1 MSERI
6 LVVDDERDLLD
17 LVVYHLTHAGHKVVT
32 AMSGEQ
38 ALERVRERTPD
49 LVILDILLPDI
60 GGLEVC
66 RILKGEERT
75 KNVPVI
81 FLTAKGEEIDRVVG
95 FELGADDYVAKP
107 FSPRELVLRV
117 RALLKRRRGDDDIR
131 PPLSAGDLRLDRDR
145 HEVTIGKKPIELTAT
160 EFKLLAH
167 LMENTGRA
175 LTRDSLLDSV
185 WGTEAFVT
193 DRTID
198 THVKRL
204 RAKLGKTGD
213 KVETV
218 RGVGYRFRD

>member
-1 MSERI
+1 MPERI
-6 LVVDDERDLLD
+6 LVVDDEKDLLD
-17 LVVYHLTHAGHKVVT
+17 LVAYHLTHVGYQVTMAGT
-32 AMSGEQ
+32 GEQ
-38 ALERVRERTPD
+38 ALDRARERTPD
-49 LVILDILLPDI
+49 LIILDILLPDL

-117 RALLKRRRGDDDIR
+117 RALLKRRKGDVDVR
-131 PPLSAGDLRLDRDR
+131 PALAAGDLRVDRDR
-145 HEVTIGKKPIELTAT
+145 HEVTIGKRPIDLTAT
-160 EFKLLAH
+160 EFRLLAH
-167 LMENTGRA
+167 LMENAGRA
-175 LTRDSLLDSV
+175 LSRDALLDSV
-185 WGTEAFVT
+185 WGTDAFVT

-204 RAKLGKTGD
+204 RAKLGRTGTQ
-213 KVETV
+213 VETV
-218 RGVGYRFRD
+218 RGIGYRFRD

>member
-6 LVVDDERDLLD
+6 LVVDDEKDLLE
-17 LVVYHLTHAGHKVVT
+17 LVQYHLTHAGFRVAT
-32 AMSGEQ
+32 AATGEQ
-38 ALERVRERTPD
+38 ALERAREKSPD
-49 LVILDILLPDI
+49 LVLLDILLPDI

-66 RILKGEERT
+66 RMLKSDERT

-95 FELGADDYVAKP
+95 FELGADDYVTKP

-117 RALLKRRRGDDDIR
+117 RALFKRRRGDADLR
-131 PPLSAGDLRLDRDR
+131 PPLTAGDLRLDRDR
-145 HEVTIGKKPIELTAT
+145 HEVTIGKKPVDLTAT

-167 LMENTGRA
+167 LMENAGRA
-175 LTRDSLLDSV
+175 LSRDSLLDSV

-204 RAKLGKTGD
+204 RAKLGKTGE

>member
-17 LVVYHLTHAGHKVVT
+17 LVVYHLTHAGHKVTT
-32 AMSGEQ
+32 ASNGEQ
-38 ALERVRERTPD
+38 ALERARERTPD
-49 LVILDILLPDI
+49 LIILDILLPDI

-66 RILKGEERT
+66 RILKAEERT

-131 PPLSAGDLRLDRDR
+131 PPLAAGDLRLDRDR
-145 HEVTIGKKPIELTAT
+145 HEVTIGRKPIELTAT
-160 EFKLLAH
+160 EFRLLAY

-175 LTRDSLLDSV
+175 LSRDALLDSV

-213 KVETV
+213 MVETV